1 MTPPT
6 ATETTPA
13 PPETITLNMG
23 PQHPSTHGVLRLV
36 LELDGETVRHAAA
49 HIGFLHTGME
59 KTMENMPYQQAITIT
74 DRMDYLSGMN
84 NNLAYCL
91 AVEKLLDMEL
101 PPRGQAIRVIM
112 SELQR
117 IASHLVWLGTHALD
131 IGVMSVF
138 FYCFREREAILNLFE
153 MVCGGRMTPAYI
165 RVGGVSLDF
174 PVGFEERLAAFLSVM
189 PTRIDEYD
197 DLLRHNDIWLER
209 TQNVGHFSEADCWR
223 WGVTGPPLRAT
234 GRPHDLRKI
243 SPYCG
248 YEQYDFEVAV
258 GAEGDVYDR
267 YTVRMKEMRESLKIL
282 EQALTA
288 LPDGEHLADDPR
300 VVLPP
305 KERVFSEMEAL
316 IHHFI
321 LVTRGFPVPPGEA
334 YGCIESPKGELGY
347 YVVADGSEKPFRVR
361 VRPPS
366 FYNLQALPEMI
377 QDRLVAD
384 VVATIGSLDIVLGE
398 IDR

>member
-1 MTPPT
+1 
-6 ATETTPA
+6 
-13 PPETITLNMG
+13 MG

-321 LVTRGFPVPPGEA
+321 LVTRGFPVPAGEA

>member
-1 MTPPT
+1 M
-6 ATETTPA
+6 AVSETF
-13 PPETITLNMG
+13 TLNMG

-36 LELDGETVRHAAA
+36 LDLDGETVLNATP

-91 AVEKLLDMEL
+91 AVEQLLDMEL

-131 IGVMSVF
+131 IGAMSVF
-138 FYCFREREAILNLFE
+138 FYTFREREAILNLFE
-153 MVCGGRMTPAYI
+153 LVCGARLTPAYI
-165 RVGGVSLDF
+165 RIGGVSMDF
-174 PVGFEERLAAFLSVM
+174 PIGFEERLAQFISIM
-189 PTRIDEYD
+189 PARIDEYD
-197 DLLRHNDIWLER
+197 DLLQQNEIWKQR
-209 TQNVGHFSEADCWR
+209 TQGVAVFGAEECLR

-234 GRPHDLRKI
+234 GLAHDLRKV

-258 GAEGDVYDR
+258 GQNSDVYDR
-267 YTVRMKEMRESLKIL
+267 YLVRLIEMRESLKII
-282 EQALTA
+282 EQAVAA
-288 LPDGEHLADDPR
+288 LPDGEYLADDPR

-321 LVTRGFPVPPGEA
+321 LVTRGFPVPVGEA
-334 YGCIESPKGELGY
+334 YAAIESPKGELGY
-347 YVVADGSEKPFRVR
+347 YVISDGSEKPYRVR

-366 FYNLQALPEMI
+366 FFNLQVLPEMVKGG
-377 QDRLVAD
+377 LVAD
-384 VVATIGSLDIVLGE
+384 VVAAIGSLDIVLGE